1 MGFLTNII
9 SATVKTVLT
18 PVAVVK
24 DVVNIAT
31 GEEADATKNL
41 LSSAAEDVADAAEEL
56 GDGEFL

>member
-1 MGFLTNII
+1 MGFFTNIL

-31 GEEADATKNL
+31 GEEPDSTKNL
-41 LSSAAEDVADAAEEL
+41 LSSAGEDISDAFDDL
-56 GDGEFL
+56 GDAEL

>member
-41 LSSAAEDVADAAEEL
+41 LSSAAEDVADAADEL

>member
-1 MGFLTNII
+1 MGFLSNML

-31 GEEADATKNL
+31 GEEVDATKSL
-41 LSSAAEDVADAAEEL
+41 LGSAVEDVEEGFDDL
-56 GDGEFL
+56 GDGEIL